1 MLSEILKE
9 KKRFIEKTKSRV
21 PLKELLRQIETIM
34 GPRSFLKAIV
44 GKGREI
50 CLIAEVK
57 RASPT
62 AGMIRESFDPVVIAQ
77 IYQSAGAD
85 AVSVLT
91 DEPFF
96 MGCLDHL
103 RDVKLNVRVPVLR
116 KDFILDPYQI
126 YEARAAGA
134 DAVLLIADLLSEEE
148 LKEFLE
154 LTRSLKMEALVEVHT
169 TDDLNKSVKTGAAII
184 GVNQRNLRT
193 FKIHREVVEQLI
205 GMVPKGKII
214 VCESGIRGREDILY
228 LKTLGIHAVLI
239 GETFMRSGNI
249 AAKVRELLGK
259 GDKNV

>member
-9 KKRFIEKTKSRV
+9 KKRFIEKAKSRT
-21 PLKELLRQIETIM
+21 PLKELLRQIETTIW
-34 GPRSFLKAIV
+34 PRSFLKAIS
-44 GKGREI
+44 KGREMR
-50 CLIAEVK
+50 LIAEVK

-62 AGMIRESFDPVVIAQ
+62 AGIIRESFDPVVIAQ

-103 RDVKLNVRVPVLR
+103 RDVKLNVRIPVLR
-116 KDFILDPYQI
+116 KDFILDLYQI
-126 YEARAAGA
+126 YEARVAGA
-134 DAVLLIADLLSEEE
+134 DAVLLIANLLSEEE

-169 TDDLNKSVKTGAAII
+169 MEDLNKSIKTGAAIVGI
-184 GVNQRNLRT
+184 NQRDLRT

-205 GMVPKGKII
+205 PMVPKGKII

-228 LKTLGIHAVLI
+228 LKTLGVHAVLI

-249 AAKVRELLGK
+249 AAKVKELFEK
-259 GDKNV
+259 

>member
-9 KKRFIEKTKSRV
+9 KKMFIEKAKSRV
-21 PLKELLRQIETIM
+21 SLKELLRQIETAV
-34 GPRSFLKAIV
+34 GPRSFLKAL
-44 GKGREI
+44 GKGREMR
-50 CLIAEVK
+50 LIAEVK

-134 DAVLLIADLLSEEE
+134 DAVLLIADLLSQEE
-148 LKEFLE
+148 LKESLE
-154 LTRSLKMEALVEVHT
+154 LVRSLRMEALVEIHT
-169 TDDLNKSVKTGAAII
+169 IEDLNKSLKTGAAII
-184 GVNQRNLRT
+184 GINQRNLHT
-193 FKIHREVVEQLI
+193 FRIHREIVEQI
-205 GMVPKGKII
+205 IPMIPKGKVI
-214 VCESGIRGREDILY
+214 VCESGIRSREDILY
-228 LKTLGIHAVLI
+228 LKTLGVHAVLI
-239 GETFMRSGNI
+239 GEIFMQSNDI
-249 AAKVRELLGK
+249 AAKVRELFK
-259 GDKNV
+259 DAAR